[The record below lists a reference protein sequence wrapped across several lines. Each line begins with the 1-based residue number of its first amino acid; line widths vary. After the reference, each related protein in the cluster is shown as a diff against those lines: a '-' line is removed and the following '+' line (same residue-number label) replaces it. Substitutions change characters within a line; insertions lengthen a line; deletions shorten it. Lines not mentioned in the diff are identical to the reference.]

1 MRANPALPRTSS
13 TTTTAFAMSSRA
25 YWISGPASVGR
36 PPGQVDAILIA
47 AKLELTV
54 ENAAEIEGNTQ

>member
-1 MRANPALPRTSS
+1 
-13 TTTTAFAMSSRA
+13 MSSRA